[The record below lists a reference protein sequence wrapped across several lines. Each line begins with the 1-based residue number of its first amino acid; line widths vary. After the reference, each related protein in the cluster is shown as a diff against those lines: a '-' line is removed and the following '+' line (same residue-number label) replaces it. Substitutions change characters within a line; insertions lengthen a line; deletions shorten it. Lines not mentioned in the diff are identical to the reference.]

1 MPSTLAS
8 RLARRDADRFVGRDA
23 ELRELEALL
32 AADEPAA
39 SVVLVHGPGG
49 IGKSTLLREVGR
61 MAAVHGRVPVHLDG
75 RELTPVPGE
84 LEQTFSALAREERPV
99 VLLDTY
105 ERVSAIDGMLRRGLV
120 PRLPDGALVVI
131 AGREP
136 PTPGWFQDGWEH
148 LTRAL
153 ALGPLSAAD
162 GRALVSGLGVADEAT
177 AEALVAWSSG
187 SPLALALATAVALNE
202 GGWDERGI
210 DERPELVERLV
221 RRLASTQVEDVHAD
235 VMAVAALARVTTAA
249 MLADV
254 LPGSDPHEGQR
265 WLRVQAV
272 AEPVGDGL
280 AMHDLVRRAVR
291 GHLRITRP
299 ERERELR
306 RAIAD
311 HLVGRATAG
320 EPHLTIDLAEL
331 IEDPALRWGFGA
343 AGVDGLRADIVRPGE
358 LDDLPPAVE
367 ARGSAAWWAAT
378 RALAAASPEHVVV
391 ARDLDDALCGLA
403 VAGTPSTAS
412 DGLLADPLVGE
423 WLRHAGAHVPHGAA
437 VVWRDAFD
445 LTAPEQG
452 DLGSRVLAVMNTAAV
467 LRSGVPNPR
476 AFYLPIN
483 PVNAA
488 SVAFA
493 AEAGAVR
500 VDGLDVHVGELVHEC
515 HVIDFGPDGLVGSQ
529 RDTIYAETGTPRTRA
544 VPSPATPRLPVTI
557 EDVRQALR
565 DLDRPSALAV
575 GPLAAAVGGP
585 DPAAAVR
592 ELLRHATSAAFGAG
606 PQESLMRDLVD
617 RAYVDHRTS
626 HEDAAHELH
635 VSRTTYF
642 RRLRQATAR
651 VADHVIATL
660 AADGWTGNGG
670 RAGAGGL
677 RPDGL
682 GPDGREPDELEPD
695 GLRPDGL
702 QPDGLQ
708 PDGGGPP
715 SSGG

>member
-1 MPSTLAS
+1 VPSTLAS
-8 RLARRDADRFVGRDA
+8 RLARRDAERFVGRRA
-23 ELRELEALL
+23 ELRGIEDLL
-32 AADEPAA
+32 TADEPPA
-39 SVVLVHGPGG
+39 SVVFVHGPGG

-61 MAAVHGRVPVHLDG
+61 LAAVHDRVPVHLDG

-84 LEQTFSALAREERPV
+84 MEQVFSALTREERPV

-105 ERVSAIDGMLRRGLV
+105 ERISSLDGLLRRGIV
-120 PRLPDGALVVI
+120 PQLPAGALVVV

-136 PTPGWFQDGWEH
+136 PSPDWFRDGWEH

-153 ALGPLSAAD
+153 PLGPLSAAD
-162 GRALVSGLGVADEAT
+162 GRALVNGLGVADRET
-177 AEALVAWSSG
+177 AEALVSWSSG
-187 SPLALALATAVALNE
+187 SPLALALASAVALQE
-202 GGWDERGI
+202 GRWDARGL
-210 DERPELVERLV
+210 EQRPELVDRLV
-221 RRLASTQVEDVHAD
+221 RRLADGQVHGAHAD
-235 VMAVAALARVTTAA
+235 VVAVAALARVTTAA

-254 LPGSDPHEGQR
+254 LPAADPHAAQR
-265 WLRVQAV
+265 WLRAQAV

-291 GHLRITRP
+291 AHLRITRP

-311 HLVGRATAG
+311 HLVGRAVAG
-320 EPHLTIDLAEL
+320 EPRLTIDLAEL
-331 IEDPALRWGFGA
+331 VEDPALRWGFGA
-343 AGVDGLRADIVRPGE
+343 EGVDGLRADVVRPGE
-358 LDDLPPAVE
+358 LDDLPPDVE
-367 ARGSAAWWAAT
+367 ARGSAAWWSAT

-391 ARDLDDALCGLA
+391 ARDLDDGLCGLA

-412 DGLLADPLVGE
+412 DALLADPLVGG
-423 WLRHAGAHVPHGAA
+423 WLRHAAAHVPDGAA

-445 LTAPEQG
+445 LTAPEHG

-529 RDTIYAETGTPRTRA
+529 RDTIYAETGVPRARGS
-544 VPSPATPRLPVTI
+544 VPSAPARPTVTV

-585 DPAAAVR
+585 DPGTAVR
-592 ELLRHATSAAFGAG
+592 RLLEHAVRAAFGSGA
-606 PQESLMRDLVD
+606 QEALMRDLVD

-660 AADGWTGNGG
+660 AAGARDGGPVVAGPVG
-670 RAGAGGL
+670 AAGDGAGG
-677 RPDGL
+677 RPPGDA
-682 GPDGREPDELEPD
+682 R
-695 GLRPDGL
+695 
-702 QPDGLQ
+702 
-708 PDGGGPP
+708 
-715 SSGG
+715 SGVRLAD